1 MPSPSEACSCENQD
15 RTSQSPCMFTG
26 LLSAG
31 QRDAGQ
37 GMMKFETMANSFPLL
52 ETPVLAKH
60 SLLRGFKWPPHKCL
74 PIGNCALP
82 VAKGQ
87 NQSKTPPT
95 PPVPV
100 DRCVTWA
107 GISRLSVRTQNP
119 RRPGRRMKETQVE
132 LTLHSSRGLGTE
144 QWSHVYKVS
153 SPAPEQ
159 NRTQSELLASSKA
172 SC

>member
-1 MPSPSEACSCENQD
+1 
-15 RTSQSPCMFTG
+15 MFTG

-60 SLLRGFKWPPHKCL
+60 SLLRGFKWPHKCL
-74 PIGNCALP
+74 TISNCALP

-144 QWSHVYKVS
+144 QWSCEQS
-153 SPAPEQ
+153 FIPSTRTEQ
-159 NRTQSELLASSKA
+159 NPERAA
-172 SC
+172 CFI

>member
-1 MPSPSEACSCENQD
+1 
-15 RTSQSPCMFTG
+15 MFTG

-60 SLLRGFKWPPHKCL
+60 SLLRGFKWPHKCL
-74 PIGNCALP
+74 TISNCALP

-119 RRPGRRMKETQVE
+119 RSPGRRMKETQVE

-144 QWSHVYKVS
+144 QWSCVQS
-153 SPAPEQ
+153 FIPSTRTEQ
-159 NRTQSELLASSKA
+159 NPERAA
-172 SC
+172 CFI

>member
-74 PIGNCALP
+74 TISNCALP

-159 NRTQSELLASSKA
+159 KQNPERAA
-172 SC
+172 CFI